1 MIGKDIMKE
10 ECENEV
16 VFSEDSFY
24 YRNQIMFKLKVF
36 EKFSENTNKNILRLQ
51 ANKIHIL
58 WKEFVIRK
66 TYLGNEFF
74 S

>member
-1 MIGKDIMKE
+1 MKE

-36 EKFSENTNKNILRLQ
+36 EKFSENTNKNTLRL
-51 ANKIHIL
+51 
-58 WKEFVIRK
+58 
-66 TYLGNEFF
+66 
-74 S
+74 